1 ISMQISEENRHR
13 PVMSE
18 YCDDV
23 AKLNKKEDML
33 LARKLRVLD
42 RQERVAQ
49 NIFRRTIHEAERLQ
63 NAARPKQKRPDLQHF
78 EHDHQMARTSRYGSG
93 IEASYR
99 SSYRYPNTPPMRLP
113 PLVGNKLAT
122 RDKTSGRKYISL
134 VLPQTSH
141 DATNCSINSGQN
153 CRKLNN

>member
-1 ISMQISEENRHR
+1 
-13 PVMSE
+13 MSE

-63 NAARPKQKRPDLQHF
+63 VAARTKQKRPDLQQF
-78 EHDHQMARTSRYGSG
+78 EYARQMARNSRYGGS
-93 IEASYR
+93 EPSVRER
-99 SSYRYPNTPPMRLP
+99 SNRYPTNPPTRLP
-113 PLVGNKLAT
+113 PLVGNKLTT
-122 RDKTSGRKYISL
+122 REKIRGKKYISL
-134 VLPQTSH
+134 VLPQTSN
-141 DATNCSINSGQN
+141 DATRTTEIHYQHGLNM
-153 CRKLNN
+153 KLPKPE